1 MAKKALL
8 VVFSIE
14 CVVLA
19 ILLCREWTLH
29 YIGGGHAESEY
40 QSVYRDRIEAGHH
53 PVTAEIDAGTTS
65 FVVWW
70 GGVVCLF
77 VGVAFG
83 GPCWAYQQLW
93 PARTIHAAL
102 AADPFWES
110 PEAWNDADEVNRA
123 DLTDADDLFGDQYE
137 VLRAR

>member
-1 MAKKALL
+1 MGNALAKKALL
-8 VVFSIE
+8 VLFSLE

-19 ILLCREWTLH
+19 ILLCREWTVY
-29 YIGGGHAESEY
+29 YISGGHAETQY
-40 QSVYRDRIEAGHH
+40 QHVYDDKIEAGHH

-77 VGVAFG
+77 LGVACG

-93 PARTIHAAL
+93 PDRRICAATDMDGEAARAM
-102 AADPFWES
+102 
-110 PEAWNDADEVNRA
+110 
-123 DLTDADDLFGDQYE
+123 
-137 VLRAR
+137 